1 MPGVGSWLWLLPGS
15 EPLCCSRPVSGCR
28 GPVFCRLLPSEALPS
43 VVLLPPSGEGC
54 RLSGLVL
61 CCSLSP
67 ASPLSLA
74 SLLLIPEIGVWLS
87 RCSIVSCSLSA
98 VVAAVYRL
106 VGVLVPVVE
115 VVLLGKI
122 VAVGLGCSV
131 VVAVGAGQ
139 VVHVSG
145 LVVPVVLV
153 RTAGSVP
160 VVSVVLPLGR
170 LGQVSCWDPTVDSLI
185 VGCMVSLL
193 ALVRVVPL
201 EIGRLLVFSV
211 VSHSLGLVVLR
222 SFVSVP
228 VLVCMVAPMRSPARL
243 PSSCPPVVDSCLLQP
258 WGCGSSLVSGVGI
271 PGPAFLL
278 FRPSV
283 SA

>member
-1 MPGVGSWLWLLPGS
+1 M
-15 EPLCCSRPVSGCR
+15 
-28 GPVFCRLLPSEALPS
+28 
-43 VVLLPPSGEGC
+43 
-54 RLSGLVL
+54 
-61 CCSLSP
+61 
-67 ASPLSLA
+67 
-74 SLLLIPEIGVWLS
+74 
-87 RCSIVSCSLSA
+87 
-98 VVAAVYRL
+98 VAAVYRL

-131 VVAVGAGQ
+131 VVAVDVEQ
-139 VVHVSG
+139 VVPVSG

-153 RTAGSVP
+153 GTAESVP

-170 LGQVSCWDPTVDSLI
+170 LGQVSCWDPTADSLI

-193 ALVRVVPL
+193 ALVRIVPL
-201 EIGRLLVFSV
+201 GIGRLLVFSV
-211 VSHSLGLVVLR
+211 VSHSLGLVVLY
-222 SFVSVP
+222 SSVLVP
-228 VLVCMVAPMRSPARL
+228 VPVCMVAPMRSPARL
-243 PSSCPPVVDSCLLQP
+243 PSSCPPVVGSCSPRP
-258 WGCGSSLVSGVGI
+258 WGCGSSLGSGVGI